1 MDLKNGKITF
11 FIATL
16 CSGGAER
23 VISILSNELVNR
35 GYEVEILMYFNEPV
49 FYPINDR
56 VEVLSV
62 IDQTKSKSLLRNII
76 WLRSHFRKNTSVVV
90 SFLAKFNMVA
100 LVSTLFS
107 GIPVII
113 SERTDPRRG
122 SWIYRFIRDALYH
135 ISKHIIVQSESGK
148 DYFSEHLKSKITVI
162 YNPIDVKDY
171 AGKALQ
177 TPKEKIIVSVGRLIP
192 VKNQKMMIYA
202 FSEIIH
208 QFPDY
213 KLIIYG
219 EGESR
224 GDLEELIKK
233 LGLEDRVFLPGNEKN
248 IFDKLIS
255 AELFILSSEF
265 EGMPNALLEAMCVGL
280 PVIST
285 KVSGAV
291 DVIEYGVNGILVEKN
306 DAAQL
311 ANAIASI
318 LSDKSIQN
326 KYAVRAADL
335 IDLVSVNRI
344 IPKWIEVIEE
354 MVNHA

>member
-23 VISILSNELVNR
+23 VVSILSNELVNR
-35 GYEVEILMYFNEPV
+35 GYEVEVLMYFNEPV

-56 VEVLSV
+56 VEVSSV
-62 IDQTKSKSLLRNII
+62 MDQTKSKNLFRNIV
-76 WLRSHFRKNTSVVV
+76 WLRSHFRNNASIVV

-100 LVSTLFS
+100 LVATLFT
-107 GIPVII
+107 GIPVIV

-122 SWIYRFIRDALYH
+122 SRLYRLIRDALYH
-135 ISKHIIVQSESGK
+135 ISKHIIVQSQSGK
-148 DYFSEHLKSKITVI
+148 AYFSKRLKSKMTVI
-162 YNPIDVKDY
+162 YNPIDVKNY

-177 TPKEKIIVSVGRLIP
+177 TPKEKIVVSVGRLIP
-192 VKNQKMMIYA
+192 VKNQKMMILA
-202 FSEIIH
+202 FSNILH

-219 EGESR
+219 EGECR
-224 GDLEELIKK
+224 GELEELIKY
-233 LGLEDRVFLPGNEKN
+233 LGLEDHVLLPGNEKD
-248 IFDKLIS
+248 IFRKLIS
-255 AELFILSSEF
+255 AELFVLSSDF

-291 DVIEYGVNGILVEKN
+291 DVIEDGINGRLVEKN

-311 ANAIASI
+311 ASAIASI
-318 LSDKSIQN
+318 LSDGSKRNQ
-326 KYAVRAADL
+326 YAARAAD
-335 IDLVSVNRI
+335 IMDLVSVKRI
-344 IPKWIEVIEE
+344 IPQWTELIEE
-354 MVNHA
+354 MINHA